1 VKRSRELQG
10 FLDAIRHGQEQ
21 VLGDLSMTLCDP
33 YAINF
38 LASSAMKI
46 IHHQVANEA
55 LPRDNAILHL
65 LLRMMG
71 LGLSAWDMIDTQE
84 FMEPKL
90 NTGLV
95 TRFIPALMSLVV
107 DDQVRALNA
116 KLPKDEHESAI
127 AIIDHTGPPPEAYQ
141 VFIEDNTVGTTL
153 AMHYTIQVTKNK
165 DKIAV
170 KRVLG
175 ILAPSVKNHPF
186 EGVFLHNLISYL
198 IQMGDDFEAEDFCT
212 VVFDEFFFTLINSD
226 NVVRHLLRLLKF
238 VYTKVS
244 TTRLENLMKLT
255 EPAATASSSTG
266 SGIPASMAM
275 LGSSGPSATENL
287 SKLHS
292 EIKDKIAAHQ
302 DAMAAAAAAAT
313 EDKRDSFL

>member
-1 VKRSRELQG
+1 
-10 FLDAIRHGQEQ
+10 
-21 VLGDLSMTLCDP
+21 MTLCDP
-33 YAINF
+33 YAVKF

-141 VFIEDNTVGTTL
+141 AFIEDNTVGTTL

-186 EGVFLHNLISYL
+186 EDVFLHNLISYL
-198 IQMGDDFEAEDFCT
+198 IQVKKYYLIINRYVYKIAYI
-212 VVFDEFFFTLINSD
+212 FFFLISD
-226 NVVRHLLRLLKF
+226 ER
-238 VYTKVS
+238 
-244 TTRLENLMKLT
+244 
-255 EPAATASSSTG
+255 
-266 SGIPASMAM
+266 
-275 LGSSGPSATENL
+275 
-287 SKLHS
+287 
-292 EIKDKIAAHQ
+292 
-302 DAMAAAAAAAT
+302 
-313 EDKRDSFL
+313 

>member
-1 VKRSRELQG
+1 
-10 FLDAIRHGQEQ
+10 
-21 VLGDLSMTLCDP
+21 MTFFNDFCD
-33 YAINF
+33 F
-38 LASSAMKI
+38 
-46 IHHQVANEA
+46 QVANEA

-186 EGVFLHNLISYL
+186 EDVFLHNLISYL
-198 IQMGDDFEAEDFCT
+198 IQVKNKKYFSIIQC
-212 VVFDEFFFTLINSD
+212 L
-226 NVVRHLLRLLKF
+226 
-238 VYTKVS
+238 
-244 TTRLENLMKLT
+244 
-255 EPAATASSSTG
+255 
-266 SGIPASMAM
+266 
-275 LGSSGPSATENL
+275 
-287 SKLHS
+287 
-292 EIKDKIAAHQ
+292 
-302 DAMAAAAAAAT
+302 
-313 EDKRDSFL
+313 